1 VAASRAPWAGGWSVK
16 VESLYFD
23 LGKTQDTDITPGLG
37 TVASETWRNTDNI
50 VRVGVNYKLGGG
62 Y

>member
-1 VAASRAPWAGGWSVK
+1 MK
-16 VESLYFD
+16 VEYLYFD